1 MDAPLLN
8 YPVTN
13 PDGSVSPAYPLDPR
27 LDALAE
33 RLAALEAR
41 VESLERFLGPKAP
54 Y

>member
-1 MDAPLLN
+1 MTEDKQPLN

-13 PDGSVSPAYPLDPR
+13 PDGSVSPAYPFDPT
-27 LDALAE
+27 LAE
-33 RLAALEAR
+33 RLANLEAR